1 MTDKKVDNEI
11 DLVELFILLWKNKW
25 KIFLFTLLSVLMTY
39 IYSLTYDKE
48 LRLFKTR
55 VNIELIS
62 EIDFLPYDEYNKF
75 VQSYVEREFS
85 FEDMRYQTQLDS
97 EMIFTTAV
105 ENYFN
110 NYAFNII
117 KRQDLENLF
126 LKYST
131 DDLIYKEALVE
142 LNLLNKNIN
151 FKFPVI
157 KAYYNDVH
165 PFIELNTENTDQE
178 TLIKIL
184 KYVEKKSN
192 NKIRN
197 FLYDRFEKSMSYE
210 RRNTR
215 FKIEDINTEM
225 RNLSDDKLVELLSM
239 KRKVLENNKNIDRLK
254 NIFLNIPIVK
264 SENFYVGR
272 FIIDET
278 KINHINKFP
287 LTKNLVLFGLVG
299 LFFGVIY
306 VFLLNILFKK

>member
-117 KRQDLENLF
+117 KRQELENLF

-264 SENFYVGR
+264 SENFYVGK

>member
-48 LRLFKTR
+48 IRVFKTR

-117 KRQDLENLF
+117 KRQELENLF

-131 DDLIYKEALVE
+131 DDLIYKEALVK

-192 NKIRN
+192 DKIRN

-264 SENFYVGR
+264 SENFHVGK

-287 LTKNLVLFGLVG
+287 LKKNLVLFGLVG
-299 LFFGVIY
+299 LFFGIIY